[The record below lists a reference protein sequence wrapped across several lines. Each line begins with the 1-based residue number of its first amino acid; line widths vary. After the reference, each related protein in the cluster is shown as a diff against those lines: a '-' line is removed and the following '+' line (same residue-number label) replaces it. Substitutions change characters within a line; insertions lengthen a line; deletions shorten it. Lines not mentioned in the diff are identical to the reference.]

1 MKKILSVLLVLAMAL
16 TAVAYAETAAI
27 NPVETVLTDEEK
39 LTRMLPVLD
48 AVIDTMG
55 IEGEVPYTAD
65 DASLVWNVLIAVATN
80 ERETNPLILSDD
92 ALMIVPKSVM
102 LEYAA
107 ASFFG
112 MTELP
117 EIPADPATVDMS
129 KQVAYD
135 EVTETYRIES
145 LGPED
150 EGGRLVVDLAEDDV
164 PAGLRADL
172 REPVAAAG

>member
-55 IEGEVPYTAD
+55 IEGEVPYTAE

-135 EVTETYRIES
+135 EVTETYRIVLEQQ
-145 LGPED
+145 PA
-150 EGGRLVVDLAEDDV
+150 VD
-164 PAGLRADL
+164 PAGSRG
-172 REPVAAAG
+172 EE